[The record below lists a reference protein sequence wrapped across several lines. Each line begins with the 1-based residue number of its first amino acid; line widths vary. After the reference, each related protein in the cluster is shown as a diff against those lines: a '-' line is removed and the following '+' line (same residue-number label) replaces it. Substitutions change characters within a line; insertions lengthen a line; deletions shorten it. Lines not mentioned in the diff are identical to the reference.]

1 MIWYLSISAILIAG
15 LFSVR
20 RTLPRETTLTLS
32 ATIGRPASSVFK
44 IIEDAERAIEWRR
57 RPHWLP
63 APLRLSMLSCWG
75 EPLPVDRNA
84 GTGTRCREEEIRIRC
99 LQDRELEYSRI
110 RRNDLSYESTFR
122 LMPADGQCL
131 LTWQIRYQAHRL
143 ADILGRTRIATA
155 SLESMANS
163 LDFIDRLARSRQE
176 ADVAHSHIYEA
187 HRGQVPAA

>member
-1 MIWYLSISAILIAG
+1 MILYLSISAILVAG
-15 LFSVR
+15 FFSVR
-20 RTLPRETTLTLS
+20 RTLPKETTLTLS

-44 IIEDAERAIEWRR
+44 IIEDAERAIDWRQ

-75 EPLPVDRNA
+75 EPVHANRRA
-84 GTGTRCREEEIRIRC
+84 GTSTRSREEEIRIRC

-110 RRNDLSYESTFR
+110 RRNGLSYESTFR
-122 LMPADGQCL
+122 LLPADGQCH

-163 LDFIDRLARSRQE
+163 LEFIDRLARSRME
-176 ADVAHSHIYEA
+176 TDASHGHIYDA
-187 HRGQVPAA
+187 RRGQVPAA